1 MPEPVRSSQRYMPG
15 LDGLRALAVLAVI
28 AYHEQF
34 GWAPGGL
41 LGVGVFF
48 TLSGYLIT
56 DLLLGQWARSGGL
69 NLGDFWLRRARRLL
83 PAVFVMLAVVTAWV
97 TVVSPSRLAS
107 LRGAVGGAAT
117 YSSNWYYIYTH
128 NSYFAR
134 FAPPGPF
141 DHLWSLAVE
150 EQFYLVWP
158 WLLLVGVY
166 LLRGR
171 RATAVRWLALPTLAL
186 AAGSAVGM
194 LMLYHPGYDPTR
206 IYEGSD
212 TRACGLLI
220 GAALAMVWPSRRTAR
235 TALWTRVV
243 MDGAGF
249 AGLAVIGL
257 MIWRV
262 GQYSA
267 FTYQGGLVLL
277 SVATAGVVA
286 AAACPGSLVGAALGW
301 KPLRWIGVRSYGIYL
316 WHYPVII
323 LTSPANSAEN
333 LPRAAL
339 QVGASIGIAAL
350 SWRFV
355 EEPIRRGALGRAWK
369 RMRSRTA
376 WQAPSAGVSSWAAVT
391 GGAMVVA
398 LACAGLSGAVRV
410 PSASNSA
417 TGTLA
422 AGSVLPPPGGAGQ
435 GGSGAPGSSSSGGS
449 SSGGSATS
457 GAGPAGA
464 SKQGAKAAGAASSG
478 SASTPA
484 ASLRTS
490 CHAVTHIGDST
501 SEGLVSPAYLPKPK
515 ERLAAQ
521 YHDVGVGSVRWD
533 ISGARSVV
541 EVLPGQVNGFDA
553 VQSIYRGGFRGC
565 WVMALGT
572 NDTADVAVGSNVG
585 LMTRIQRIMAAAH
598 GQPVMWINL
607 RSLLAGG
614 PYSEANMLTWDNTL
628 VKACAKYP
636 NMRVFDWAALAKTKW
651 YISDGIHFTSAG
663 YAARGRLI
671 AQALARAFPKTGQSS
686 GCLVS

>member
-1 MPEPVRSSQRYMPG
+1 MPEPVRSGQRYMPG

-28 AYHEQF
+28 AYHEQL

-83 PAVFVMLAVVTAWV
+83 PALFVMLAVVTAWV

-107 LRGAVGGAAT
+107 LRGAVAAAAT
-117 YSSNWYYIYTH
+117 YSSNWFYIYTH

-134 FAPPGPF
+134 FAPPGPL

-158 WLLLVGVY
+158 WLLLLGVY
-166 LLRGR
+166 VVRGR
-171 RATAVRWLALPTLAL
+171 RPNAVRWLALPTLVL
-186 AAGSAVGM
+186 AAASAVAM

-235 TALWTRVV
+235 TALWSRVV
-243 MDGAGF
+243 LDGAGF
-249 AGLAVIGL
+249 AGLAVVGL

-286 AAACPGSLVGAALGW
+286 AVACPGTLVGAALGW

-323 LTSPANSAEN
+323 LTSPANSPED

-339 QVGASIGIAAL
+339 QVAASIGIAAL

-355 EEPIRRGALGRAWK
+355 EEPIRHGALERAWK

-376 WQAPSAGVSSWAAVT
+376 WQGQSAGVGSWAAVT

-398 LACAGLSGAVRV
+398 LACAGLGGAVRV
-410 PSASNSA
+410 PSASSAA

-422 AGSVLPPPGGAGQ
+422 AGSVLPPPPGGSAK
-435 GGSGAPGSSSSGGS
+435 GGSGSSQGGPGSG
-449 SSGGSATS
+449 T
-457 GAGPAGA
+457 A

-478 SASTPA
+478 AAAAPAS
-484 ASLRTS
+484 SLRTS
-490 CHAVTHIGDST
+490 CDAVTHIGDST
-501 SEGLVSPAYLPKPK
+501 SEGMISPEYLPKPAD
-515 ERLAAQ
+515 RLAAQ
-521 YHDVGVGSVRWD
+521 YRDVGVGSVRWD

-541 EVLPGQVNGFDA
+541 EVLPGQVNGYDA
-553 VQSIYRGGFRGC
+553 AQAIYRGGFRGC
-565 WVMALGT
+565 WVIALGT

-585 LMTRIQRIMAAAH
+585 LMTRIQRMMAAAH
-598 GQPVMWINL
+598 GEPVMWVNL
-607 RSLLAGG
+607 RSLLNGG
-614 PYSEANMLTWDNTL
+614 PYSEANMVTWDNTL
-628 VKACAKYP
+628 VKACARYP
-636 NMRVFDWAALAKTKW
+636 NMRVFNWAALAKTKW

-671 AQALARAFPKTGQSS
+671 AQALARAFPKSGQSS